1 MKRPL
6 QPAPALSTDEK
17 KRERRFTRR
26 ITALALA
33 GGLFGSCLNLTM
45 RTMGRP
51 PPPAGAPPPI
61 TYVPP
66 PESVNPL
73 PTPPVP
79 RGQTVKPKP
88 PRLAGK

>member
-6 QPAPALSTDEK
+6 QPVPALSTEEK

-26 ITALALA
+26 ITALALV

-45 RTMGRP
+45 RAMGRP
-51 PPPAGAPPPI
+51 PPPAGSPPAI
-61 TYVPP
+61 AYVPP
-66 PESVNPL
+66 TPNLVDPPPANP
-73 PTPPVP
+73 T
-79 RGQTVKPKP
+79 PKP